1 MTSVFSEDQ
10 LAAIFPGWGA
20 SRVIAL
26 QNLAKAKEIAIVG
39 DTMPKKSLDNEPD
52 NKKFNF
58 DESKNVHAHEKLG
71 VLHSVSIAGLDLT
84 GSCLYTAGVATVN
97 AGKVLL
103 I

>member
-1 MTSVFSEDQ
+1 MNSVFSEDQ
-10 LAAIFPGWGA
+10 LTAIFPGWGA

-26 QNLAKAKEIAIVG
+26 QNLAKEKEVAVIG
-39 DTMPKKSLDNEPD
+39 DTMPKKSVDNETD

-58 DESKNVHAHEKLG
+58 DEANNSHSHAKLG

-97 AGKVLL
+97 AGKVQFL
-103 I
+103 